1 MSPGPKMLLSGLVG
15 LAIYGALSFIPAWTI
30 DYWQA
35 WALLAVMYVVS
46 TCFPAFYLMRRNPAA
61 LERRLRGG
69 PTEEGRSVQKGV
81 MAGLWLAV
89 GAQFVVSALDHRF
102 GWSRV
107 PTAVC
112 VVGLTVAAAGLFIVS
127 LVIIQNSYAA
137 AVVRV
142 EEGQT
147 VVSTGLYGLM
157 RHPMYTGN
165 LLVMIGIPLALG
177 SYWGLIFVILF
188 VAVITVRIRDEEGLL
203 RDELQGYQEYTQKVR
218 YRLVPGMW

>member
-1 MSPGPKMLLSGLVG
+1 MLLNGLIGLVV
-15 LAIYGALSFIPAWTI
+15 YGALVFIPAWTF

-35 WALLAVMYVVS
+35 WTLLALIFLLS
-46 TCFPAFYLMRRNPAA
+46 TCFPTFYLMGRNPEA

-69 PTEEGRSVQKGV
+69 PRAEGRSIQKGV
-81 MAGLWLAV
+81 MGSLWLAV
-89 GAQFVVSALDHRF
+89 GALFALSALDHRL

-107 PTAVC
+107 PTGIC
-112 VVGLTVAAAGLFIVS
+112 LVGLAVAAIGMFVVS

-147 VVSTGLYGLM
+147 VVSTGLYALV

-165 LLVMIGIPLALG
+165 LLVMLGVPLALG
-177 SYWGLIFVILF
+177 SYWGLVFSVPF
-188 VAVITVRIRDEEGLL
+188 VAVIALRIRDEEGLL
-203 RDELQGYQEYTQKVR
+203 REELKGYREYTDDVR